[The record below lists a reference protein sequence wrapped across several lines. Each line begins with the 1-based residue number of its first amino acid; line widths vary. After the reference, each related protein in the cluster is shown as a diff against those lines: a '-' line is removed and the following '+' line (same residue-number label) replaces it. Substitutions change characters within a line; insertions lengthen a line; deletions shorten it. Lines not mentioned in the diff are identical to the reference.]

1 MDANPELEKVDLAF
15 GQNPLMWAV
24 QTCKADTVQAILD
37 SPGMNKRMLEVKS
50 RFGTTALMM
59 AVEANSGTRKVDI
72 VRALLSAGANV
83 NTKDSRGRTALSIAK
98 DKGFKDVEK
107 ELSKGTE
114 ENEEEEEEVVSPKSK
129 KSSSTSTATAATSAK
144 ATKTEK
150 TEKVSPKKSSS
161 SESSSS
167 SKSSAGN
174 IKSSSSASS
183 SSSKSEKEFSSSLT
197 GKGRK

>member
-129 KSSSTSTATAATSAK
+129 KSSTSTATAATSAK

-167 SKSSAGN
+167 SKSSASN
-174 IKSSSSASS
+174 SKSSSSASS